1 MNGGNVTNFDI
12 FGVEYIPKEIQ
23 KIIDKKNI
31 TKNVYRRKVN
41 DSIMFG
47 YFCIEYIDIMI
58 KAKIFYNIPIFFLEL
73 IWKEW

>member
-58 KAKIFYNIPIFFLEL
+58 KTKIFYNIPIFFLER

>member
-47 YFCIEYIDIMI
+47 YFYIEYIDIMI
-58 KAKIFYNIPIFFLEL
+58 KAKIFYNIPIFFLER
-73 IWKEW
+73 IWKE

>member
-23 KIIDKKNI
+23 KIIDKKDI

-47 YFCIEYIDIMI
+47 YFCIEYI
-58 KAKIFYNIPIFFLEL
+58 L
-73 IWKEW
+73 ISW

>member
-47 YFCIEYIDIMI
+47 YFCIEYI
-58 KAKIFYNIPIFFLEL
+58 L
-73 IWKEW
+73 ISW

>member
-12 FGVEYIPKEIQ
+12 FGAEYIPKEIQ

-47 YFCIEYIDIMI
+47 YFCIEYIDFMI
-58 KAKIFYNIPIFFLEL
+58 KGKIFYNIPIFFLER